1 MECEVKKEYD
11 IEKELALYKLRKV
24 EIEDMKLKIEEIK
37 LGENFNPIGYEE
49 KVQSSKKGCTNND
62 KDMELIQKLEQD
74 IKRKCIANKRVDN
87 ILSVLESD
95 EYEVIE
101 TLKIDKLSITKT
113 LLKLN
118 ISKSTLHRRLKSAV
132 DKMNQYI
139 K

>member
-1 MECEVKKEYD
+1 MQDSKVKEYD

>member
-1 MECEVKKEYD
+1 MQDSKVKEYD

-101 TLKIDKLSITKT
+101 TLKIDKLSLTKT